1 MDMVVCILAVELVG
15 MLVQAVR
22 EVAKTL
28 AIMLVTRH
36 AKEAVMVLAKEDV
49 KELVLQVV
57 VVVHTIV
64 FNTFL
69 A

>member
-1 MDMVVCILAVELVG
+1 MAVCILAVELVG

-49 KELVLQVV
+49 KDLVLQVV

>member
-1 MDMVVCILAVELVG
+1 
-15 MLVQAVR
+15 MLVQAVL

-49 KELVLQVV
+49 KDLVLQVV